1 MPDQYGRI
9 TVDDWNQATNSIVN
23 MASLSSNLRKNQE
36 ARETNQNLSTLLAD
50 PKAPLS
56 GSPISQIQAK
66 QLYLQDAQNSDTFKY
81 REILD
86 NIIKWKQAHPE
97 DEIPENMYVGPIGQ
111 QVIVD
116 LNKMELENKDVQRK
130 IHEGIKAE
138 ADTIYQQYVLPIR
151 TQINED
157 LAAGKVKDAAIGI
170 QHLWKKAAKRAPYAI
185 GEFDPATQSFKKLYN
200 DSQSDGFKEVGTVSL
215 EDAMGMINQVTQEN
229 LYPQIAQHLAAVRLT
244 NEENRMPD
252 KMQYANGP
260 NGREYM
266 VIAQKRLNDPLKLDL
281 EVRDM
286 ETNRKIM
293 FDSYA
298 SLQDAGFQLENIP
311 RIKAERE
318 LQKQQLD
325 ISNALR
331 NYQSGLADEQRKVV
345 KHGFDVN
352 EEQRKQARY
361 DFDVN
366 EEQRKTAKYAA
377 DKIKDVI
384 QLAVHYFGDPSAD
397 VQQTMVAI
405 LASKPGAAP
414 KDTSYTRALEF
425 YEDNKNQASQLQG
438 VDAKKFQVAEQFVNA
453 TQEYFNSNNTGI
465 KTQTNQ
471 PAASQQAS
479 QQQTGQ
485 LYTGA
490 KQPAKYPTAK
500 REKGTGRWL
509 IQAPDGRWGYI
520 TNSEAN

>member
-1 MPDQYGRI
+1 MPDRYGRI
-9 TVDDWNQATNSIVN
+9 TADDWNQATNSIVN
-23 MASLSSNLRKNQE
+23 MASLSSNLRKNREVQ
-36 ARETNQNLSTLLAD
+36 ETNQNLSTLLAD

-56 GSPISQIQAK
+56 GSPVSQMQAK
-66 QLYLQDAQNSDTFKY
+66 QLYLQDAQNSDALKY
-81 REILD
+81 REIRD
-86 NIIKWKQAHPE
+86 NIIKWKQAHSE

-116 LNKMELENKDVQRK
+116 LNKMELANKDVQRK

-138 ADTIYQQYVLPIR
+138 ADSIYQQYVLPIR
-151 TQINED
+151 SQINED

-200 DSQSDGFKEVGTVSL
+200 DSQSDGLKEVGTVSL

-252 KMQYANGP
+252 RIQYANGP
-260 NGREYM
+260 NGRKYM

-286 ETNRKIM
+286 ETNSKIM

-298 SLQDAGFQLENIP
+298 VLQDAGFQLENTP
-311 RIKAERE
+311 RIKAEGE

-325 ISNALR
+325 LSNALQ
-331 NYQSGLADEQRKVV
+331 NYQSGLADEQRK
-345 KHGFDVN
+345 
-352 EEQRKQARY
+352 
-361 DFDVN
+361 
-366 EEQRKTAKYAA
+366 TTKYAA

-384 QLAVHYFGDPSAD
+384 QMAVHYFGDPSAD
-397 VQQTMVAI
+397 VQQTTMAI
-405 LASKPGAAP
+405 LANKPGAVP
-414 KDTSYTRALEF
+414 KNTAYTRALEF

-438 VDAKKFQVAEQFVNA
+438 VDANKFQVAEQFVKA
-453 TQEYFNSNNTGI
+453 TQEYFNSNTTGI
-465 KTQTNQ
+465 NTQTNQ
-471 PAASQQAS
+471 PAAPQQALPQQAP
-479 QQQTGQ
+479 QQQTAQ
-485 LYTGA
+485 FYTGTNP
-490 KQPAKYPTAK
+490 PAKYPTAK
-500 REKGTGRWL
+500 KEKGTGRWL